1 MILDIS
7 LPTVAIP
14 LVVLIGLILV
24 VIGRETLE
32 VMSFAIGALGG
43 GVLAYMILNGFLY
56 SYNIPL
62 YVEIPVAALL
72 IFGGGMLGR
81 GAMATIVALLTALV
95 FLDVIQ
101 AILGEGMLLVTILIS
116 IFIFVVMIAL
126 IQKYL
131 TVFSAFIGGCLVA
144 IAFNGLPIEDVII
157 VRVIQLSVA
166 ILFCAI
172 GGLVQYR
179 IKKWKDTRGEEIVWV
194 PSG

>member
-1 MILDIS
+1 MLDIA
-7 LPTVAIP
+7 LPTLAIP
-14 LVVLIGLILV
+14 LVVIIGLILV

-43 GVLAYMILNGFLY
+43 GILAYMILNGFLY
-56 SYNIPL
+56 LYEIPI
-62 YVEIPVAALL
+62 YVEIPVAVLF

-81 GAMATIVALLTALV
+81 GAMATIIALVASLV
-95 FLDVIQ
+95 FLDVIH
-101 AILGEGMLLVTILIS
+101 AMLGDDMLLVTILIS

-131 TVFSAFIGGCLVA
+131 AVFSAFIGGSLIA
-144 IAFNGLPIEDVII
+144 IAFNGLPIEDVMII
-157 VRVIQLSVA
+157 RVVQLSIA
-166 ILFCAI
+166 LIFCAI
-172 GGLVQYR
+172 GGIVQYR